1 MKKSRLYLSYAGF
14 IATVLYGSM
23 NFICLV
29 FYDFFDYE
37 RIKSFVEFVL
47 GIDIYTWHI
56 YGVFSIFTLV
66 LLMHNDSIGKK
77 KTLFT
82 LLHISF
88 LIISFICIWKL
99 FEYSF
104 WFFRV
109 QNWGKNTKENHPFR
123 VVFSFTLKLIH
134 FTSLCFWP

>member
-47 GIDIYTWHI
+47 GVDIYTWHI
-56 YGVFSIFTLV
+56 YGIFSVFTFV
-66 LLMHNDSIGKK
+66 LLMYNDSIEKK
-77 KTLFT
+77 KTLFL
-82 LLHISF
+82 LLHITF

-104 WFFRV
+104 
-109 QNWGKNTKENHPFR
+109 
-123 VVFSFTLKLIH
+123 
-134 FTSLCFWP
+134 

>member
-1 MKKSRLYLSYAGF
+1 MKKCGLYLSYAGF
-14 IATVLYGSM
+14 IATVLYGSV

-56 YGVFSIFTLV
+56 YGLFSIFTLV
-66 LLMHNDSIGKK
+66 LLMHNDSFEKK

-82 LLHISF
+82 LLHIFF
-88 LIISFICIWKL
+88 LIISFVCIWRL

-104 WFFRV
+104 
-109 QNWGKNTKENHPFR
+109 
-123 VVFSFTLKLIH
+123 
-134 FTSLCFWP
+134 